1 MEPPSAAATRN
12 RYFRHFDAS
21 NAQWMG
27 SDPEATM
34 RFEEELVELL
44 PRLRRFAR
52 GLARDASDA
61 DDLCQAAIER
71 ALKSQE
77 QWQQGTRLD
86 SWMYRITRNLWIDDR
101 RATGRRGVHTP
112 IDEAATQV
120 AGDGAAEV
128 EAGALRGDVDGA
140 MARLPGEQREVVML
154 VLVEGYAYREAAE
167 ILEVPIG
174 TVTSRLARGRET
186 LMHLLGEAA

>member
-1 MEPPSAAATRN
+1 
-12 RYFRHFDAS
+12 
-21 NAQWMG
+21 
-27 SDPEATM
+27 M
-34 RFEEELVELL
+34 RFEVELVELL

-52 GLARDASDA
+52 GLARDVSDA
-61 DDLCQAAIER
+61 DDLCQAAVER
-71 ALKSQE
+71 ALKSQT

-101 RATGRRGVHTP
+101 RAARRRGLHSS

-120 AGDGAAEV
+120 AGDGVAEV

-140 MARLPGEQREVVML
+140 MARLPDEQREVVML
-154 VLVEGYAYREAAE
+154 VLVEGYAYREAAD

-174 TVTSRLARGRET
+174 TITSRLARGRDA

>member
-1 MEPPSAAATRN
+1 
-12 RYFRHFDAS
+12 
-21 NAQWMG
+21 
-27 SDPEATM
+27 M
-34 RFEEELVELL
+34 RFEEELIELL

-52 GLARDASDA
+52 GLTRGVNDA

-71 ALKSQE
+71 ALKSRD

-86 SWMYRITRNLWIDDR
+86 SWMYRITRNLWIDER
-101 RATGRRGVHTP
+101 RAAARRGVHAP
-112 IDEAATQV
+112 IDEAAVQV
-120 AGDGAAEV
+120 EGDGAAEV
-128 EAGALRGDVDGA
+128 EAGALRGDVDSA
-140 MARLPGEQREVVML
+140 MMRLPDEQREAVML

>member
-1 MEPPSAAATRN
+1 
-12 RYFRHFDAS
+12 
-21 NAQWMG
+21 
-27 SDPEATM
+27 
-34 RFEEELVELL
+34 
-44 PRLRRFAR
+44 LRRFAR
-52 GLARDASDA
+52 GLARHASDA

-71 ALKSQE
+71 ALKSRD

-86 SWMYRITRNLWIDDR
+86 SWMYRITRNLWIDER
-101 RATGRRGVHTP
+101 RAAGRRGVQTP
-112 IDEAATQV
+112 IDDKVVQI

-140 MARLPGEQREVVML
+140 MARLPDEQREVVML
-154 VLVEGYAYREAAE
+154 ILVEGYAYREAAD

-186 LMHLLGEAA
+186 LMFYLGEAA

>member
-1 MEPPSAAATRN
+1 
-12 RYFRHFDAS
+12 
-21 NAQWMG
+21 
-27 SDPEATM
+27 M

-52 GLARDASDA
+52 GLAQNASDA

-71 ALKSQE
+71 ALKSCE

-86 SWMYRITRNLWIDDR
+86 SWMYRITRNLWIDHR
-101 RATGRRGVHTP
+101 RVAGRRGVHTP
-112 IDEAATQV
+112 IDDAVTQI
-120 AGDGAAEV
+120 AGDGIAEV

-140 MARLPGEQREVVML
+140 MARLPDEQREVVML
-154 VLVEGYAYREAAE
+154 VVVEGYAYREAAD

>member
-1 MEPPSAAATRN
+1 
-12 RYFRHFDAS
+12 
-21 NAQWMG
+21 
-27 SDPEATM
+27 M

-52 GLARDASDA
+52 GLARHASDA

-71 ALKSQE
+71 ALKSRD

-86 SWMYRITRNLWIDDR
+86 SWMYRITRNLWIDER
-101 RATGRRGVHTP
+101 RAAGRRGVQTP
-112 IDEAATQV
+112 IDDAVTQV

-128 EAGALRGDVDGA
+128 EAGTLRGDIDGA
-140 MARLPGEQREVVML
+140 MARLPDEQREVVML
-154 VLVEGYAYREAAE
+154 VLVEGYAYREAAD
-167 ILEVPIG
+167 ILDVPLG

-186 LMHLLGEAA
+186 LMFYLGEAA

>member
-1 MEPPSAAATRN
+1 
-12 RYFRHFDAS
+12 
-21 NAQWMG
+21 
-27 SDPEATM
+27 M

-71 ALKSQE
+71 GLKSQE
-77 QWQQGTRLD
+77 QWQQETRLD

-101 RATGRRGVHTP
+101 RAAGRRGIHTP
-112 IDEAATQV
+112 IDDAATQV

-140 MARLPGEQREVVML
+140 MARLPDEQREVVML

>member
-1 MEPPSAAATRN
+1 
-12 RYFRHFDAS
+12 
-21 NAQWMG
+21 
-27 SDPEATM
+27 M

-52 GLARDASDA
+52 GLARDVSDA
-61 DDLCQAAIER
+61 DDLCQAAVER
-71 ALKSQE
+71 ALKSQT

-101 RATGRRGVHTP
+101 RAARRRGLHSS

-120 AGDGAAEV
+120 AGDGVAEV

-140 MARLPGEQREVVML
+140 MARLPDEQREVVML
-154 VLVEGYAYREAAE
+154 VLVEGYAYREAAD

-174 TVTSRLARGRET
+174 TITSRLARGRDA

>member
-1 MEPPSAAATRN
+1 
-12 RYFRHFDAS
+12 
-21 NAQWMG
+21 
-27 SDPEATM
+27 M
-34 RFEEELVELL
+34 RFEAELVELV

-52 GLARDASDA
+52 GLVRDVGDA

-71 ALKSQE
+71 ALKSRD

-101 RATGRRGVHTP
+101 RAAGRRGIHAP
-112 IDEAATQV
+112 IDESATQV
-120 AGDGAAEV
+120 AGDGAAQV
-128 EAGALRGDVDGA
+128 EAGALRGDVDSA
-140 MARLPGEQREVVML
+140 MAHLPDEQREVVML

-167 ILEVPIG
+167 LLEVPIG

-186 LMHLLGEAA
+186 LMYLLGEAA

>member
-1 MEPPSAAATRN
+1 
-12 RYFRHFDAS
+12 
-21 NAQWMG
+21 
-27 SDPEATM
+27 M
-34 RFEEELVELL
+34 RFEEELVDLL

-52 GLARDASDA
+52 GLTQSASDA

-71 ALKSQE
+71 ALKSRE
-77 QWQQGTRLD
+77 QWQRGTRLD

-101 RATGRRGVHTP
+101 RAAARRGVHTP
-112 IDEAATQV
+112 IDDAVTQI
-120 AGDGAAEV
+120 AGDGVAEV
-128 EAGALRGDVDGA
+128 EAGTLRGDVDGA
-140 MARLPGEQREVVML
+140 MARLPDEQREVVML

>member
-1 MEPPSAAATRN
+1 
-12 RYFRHFDAS
+12 
-21 NAQWMG
+21 
-27 SDPEATM
+27 M

-52 GLARDASDA
+52 GLARDTADA
-61 DDLCQAAIER
+61 DDLCQGAIER
-71 ALKSQE
+71 ALKSRA

-86 SWMYRITRNLWIDDR
+86 SWMYRITRNLWIDTR
-101 RATGRRGVHTP
+101 RAAGRRGADVP
-112 IDEAATQV
+112 IDDSATQV
-120 AGDGAAEV
+120 AGDTAADV
-128 EAGALRGDVDGA
+128 EAGTLRGDIDGA
-140 MARLPGEQREVVML
+140 MARLPDEQREVVML
-154 VLVEGYAYREAAE
+154 VLVEGYAYREAAD

>member
-1 MEPPSAAATRN
+1 
-12 RYFRHFDAS
+12 
-21 NAQWMG
+21 
-27 SDPEATM
+27 M
-34 RFEEELVELL
+34 RFQEQLIDML

-52 GLARDASDA
+52 GLAGSAADA

-71 ALKSQE
+71 ALKSQG
-77 QWQQGTRLD
+77 QWQEGTRLD
-86 SWMYRITRNLWIDDR
+86 SWMYRITRNLWIDER
-101 RATGRRGVHTP
+101 RAGGRRGVHAP
-112 IDEAATQV
+112 IDEAVVQI
-120 AGDGAAEV
+120 AGDGADNV
-128 EAGALRGDVDGA
+128 EAGTLRGDIDGA
-140 MARLPGEQREVVML
+140 MACLPGEQREVVIL

>member
-1 MEPPSAAATRN
+1 
-12 RYFRHFDAS
+12 
-21 NAQWMG
+21 
-27 SDPEATM
+27 M
-34 RFEEELVELL
+34 RFEEELIELL

-52 GLARDASDA
+52 GLARDANDA

-71 ALKSQE
+71 ALKSRD

-86 SWMYRITRNLWIDDR
+86 SWMYRITRNLWIDER
-101 RATGRRGVHTP
+101 RAAGRRGVQTP
-112 IDEAATQV
+112 IDDKVVQI
-120 AGDGAAEV
+120 AGQGAAEV

-140 MARLPGEQREVVML
+140 MARLPDEQREVVML
-154 VLVEGYAYREAAE
+154 ILVEGYAYREAAD

-186 LMHLLGEAA
+186 LMFYLREAA

>member
-1 MEPPSAAATRN
+1 
-12 RYFRHFDAS
+12 
-21 NAQWMG
+21 
-27 SDPEATM
+27 M

-52 GLARDASDA
+52 GLARDVSDA
-61 DDLCQAAIER
+61 DDLCQAAVER
-71 ALKSQE
+71 ALKSQT

-101 RATGRRGVHTP
+101 RAARRRGLHSS

-120 AGDGAAEV
+120 AGDGVAEV

-140 MARLPGEQREVVML
+140 MARLPDEQREVVML
-154 VLVEGYAYREAAE
+154 LLVEGYAYREAAD

-174 TVTSRLARGRET
+174 TITSRLARGRDA

>member
-1 MEPPSAAATRN
+1 
-12 RYFRHFDAS
+12 
-21 NAQWMG
+21 
-27 SDPEATM
+27 M

-44 PRLRRFAR
+44 PRLRRFAH
-52 GLARDASDA
+52 GLAQSAGDA

-71 ALKSQE
+71 ALKSRE

-101 RATGRRGVHTP
+101 RVAGRRGVHTS
-112 IDEAATQV
+112 IDDAVTQI
-120 AGDGAAEV
+120 AGDGIAEV

-140 MARLPGEQREVVML
+140 MARLPDEQREVVML
-154 VLVEGYAYREAAE
+154 VLVEGYAYREAAD

>member
-1 MEPPSAAATRN
+1 
-12 RYFRHFDAS
+12 
-21 NAQWMG
+21 
-27 SDPEATM
+27 M
-34 RFEEELVELL
+34 RFEEELVALL

-52 GLARDASDA
+52 GLARHPGDA

-71 ALKSQE
+71 ALKSRD

-86 SWMYRITRNLWIDDR
+86 SWMYRITRNLWIDER
-101 RATGRRGVHTP
+101 RAAGRRGPHDP
-112 IDEAATQV
+112 IDEGVGQI
-120 AGDGAAEV
+120 AGEGAAEV

-140 MARLPGEQREVVML
+140 MARLPDEQREVVML
-154 VLVEGYAYREAAE
+154 VLVEGYAYREAAD

>member
-1 MEPPSAAATRN
+1 
-12 RYFRHFDAS
+12 
-21 NAQWMG
+21 
-27 SDPEATM
+27 M
-34 RFEEELVELL
+34 RFEDQLVELL
-44 PRLRRFAR
+44 PRMRRFAR

-71 ALKSQE
+71 ALKSRD

-86 SWMYRITRNLWIDDR
+86 SWMYRITRNLWIDEC
-101 RATGRRGVHTP
+101 RAVGRRGAHMP
-112 IDEAATQV
+112 IDDAAVQV

-128 EAGALRGDVDGA
+128 EASAVRGDVDGA
-140 MARLPGEQREVVML
+140 MARLPDEQREVVIL

-167 ILEVPIG
+167 ILDVPIG

-186 LMHLLGEAA
+186 LMQYLGEAA